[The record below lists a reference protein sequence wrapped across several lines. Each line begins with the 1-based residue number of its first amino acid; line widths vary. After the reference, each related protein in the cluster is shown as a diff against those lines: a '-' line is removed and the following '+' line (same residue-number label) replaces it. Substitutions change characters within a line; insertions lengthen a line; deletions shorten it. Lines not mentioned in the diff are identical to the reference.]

1 MEHAA
6 YMAVWLPSQVLLN
19 KVILVWKPLL
29 QGVSA
34 GAVSSRKWKQDRK
47 RIVGPRLPPIGISL
61 LQLPGVPSPQGTL
74 RSALPIMRDSQYLVL
89 APMLAELGP
98 SIP

>member
-1 MEHAA
+1 
-6 YMAVWLPSQVLLN
+6 MAVWLPSQVLLN

-34 GAVSSRKWKQDRK
+34 GAASSRKWKQDRK
-47 RIVGPRLPPIGISL
+47 RIVGSRLPLVGVSL
-61 LQLPGVPSPQGTL
+61 LQLPGVPSPQLLAAGTL
-74 RSALPIMRDSQYLVL
+74 RSTLPIKRDSQYLVL
-89 APMLAELGP
+89 APKLGERGP